1 MKAGII
7 GEIGCSWPMTD
18 NERKVLRGAAQAQ
31 QDTGASLLIDPGRNE
46 AAPFEIREVEAV
58 FLERKEASGW

>member
-1 MKAGII
+1 
-7 GEIGCSWPMTD
+7 MTD